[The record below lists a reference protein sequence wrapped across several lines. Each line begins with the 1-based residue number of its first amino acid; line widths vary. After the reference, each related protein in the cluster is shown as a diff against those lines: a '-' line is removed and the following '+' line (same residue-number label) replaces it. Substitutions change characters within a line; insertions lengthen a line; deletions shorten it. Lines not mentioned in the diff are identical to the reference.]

1 MFLSVVT
8 FVIVG
13 PMIVIAGIV
22 ALVREIVRVCKGDD
36 INNRV
41 DDSKYNVRYETPKEE
56 EERINE
62 WGYDDERWGKL

>member
-13 PMIVIAGIV
+13 PMIVIAG
-22 ALVREIVRVCKGDD
+22 LVTLVKEIVRACKGDNV
-36 INNRV
+36 NNG
-41 DDSKYNVRYETPKEE
+41 DDSSEYRVRYETPKEE

-62 WGYDDERWGKL
+62 WGCDDERWGKL

>member
-13 PMIVIAGIV
+13 PMIVIAGLV
-22 ALVREIVRVCKGDD
+22 ALVKEIVRACKGDNV
-36 INNRV
+36 NNS
-41 DDSKYNVRYETPKEE
+41 DDSSKYRVRYETPKEE

-62 WGYDDERWGKL
+62 WM